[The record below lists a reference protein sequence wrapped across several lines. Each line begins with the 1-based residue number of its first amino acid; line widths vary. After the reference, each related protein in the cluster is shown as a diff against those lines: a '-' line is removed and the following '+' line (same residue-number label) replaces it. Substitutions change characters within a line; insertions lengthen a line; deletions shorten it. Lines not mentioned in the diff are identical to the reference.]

1 MGAYRVRIPP
11 DVAGIHGR
19 TGMTPTTSKRRRRP
33 IIAAAIL
40 ALLLTAMALGGGAAQ
55 ADTTGTNGATITVTP
70 NSGIAPGT
78 SVDVQGSSFDAYA
91 TVYIDQCRF
100 SPPNNTCFQVGSTGT
115 DAGGSFDTQVN
126 VSNNFSDGSPCFNG
140 ACYLRAFEQTEGGFT
155 PATADIS
162 FTTGGVDLAVGLS
175 GSPNPATNGS
185 TVTWQTTVD
194 NSGGSSANN
203 VELFVQLRDAN
214 NQIISPSTYNGPS
227 GCAPATGASLSGQ
240 GMLCNLGTIPGSVIY
255 SPIHSAVTTSS
266 PVTITVQAPSTG
278 SVMSGQA
285 TAWSDEVDDSAGDNS
300 DYKTVTLQSATEGDT
315 TPPDTTITTE
325 QVQPGSAKF
334 TFTGSDPDDATSS
347 LTYECSLDGATFTSC
362 SSPKSYS
369 ALATS
374 GSHTFA
380 VRAQDP
386 AGNVD
391 PTPATF
397 TWNGSDNEAE
407 GSFPPGGGT
416 ATTAGPKGA
425 TPSDSTTTTMT
436 STVGG
441 DFSIDET
448 PYNAPGTLDCGS
460 FTNCIGQDIQI
471 TFTQTQTTQA
481 ALLRTSTAPPPY
493 RFKFAFT
500 FDKSVLAG
508 HPFATLTMIHDGV
521 ALPTCTRT
529 LQQQRQQ
536 CVADRR
542 HVGNGDERLI
552 VLSNQNGSWRGH

>member
-19 TGMTPTTSKRRRRP
+19 TRMRPSTRSSTGWRRGAL
-33 IIAAAIL
+33 IAAL
-40 ALLLTAMALGGGAAQ
+40 ALGMLAAGLGAAL
-55 ADTTGTNGATITVTP
+55 AAGG
-70 NSGIAPGT
+70 PGT
-78 SVDVQGSSFDAYA
+78 
-91 TVYIDQCRF
+91 
-100 SPPNNTCFQVGSTGT
+100 
-115 DAGGSFDTQVN
+115 VN
-126 VSNNFSDGSPCFNG
+126 VSPTDIAGPSGTVTVSGGGWDTSSSVTIAECRSGAPNDGCDQAGAKTVPPPDTAGNFTTEFPVSAHLSDATPCFNG
-140 ACYLRAFEQTEGGFT
+140 SCFVEAWQDD
-155 PATADIS
+155 PNS
-162 FTTGGVDLAVGLS
+162 FGQNGPIYFRSESGVDLGIQDIAA
-175 GSPNPATNGS
+175 SPTTAPAGGTE
-185 TVTWQTTVD
+185 TFTTTV
-194 NSGGSSANN
+194 ANDGAN
-203 VELFVQLRDAN
+203 TATGVELFFAAYDAN
-214 NQIISPSTYNGPS
+214 D
-227 GCAPATGASLSGQ
+227 SL
-240 GMLCNLGTIPGSVIY
+240 IAPGSYGLPPGCGPVSSGTLAGKGVLCDLPDMAGVTPSAIVH
-255 SPIHSAVTTSS
+255 SPTTASN
-266 PVTITVQAPSTG
+266 PVSITVPVPTSGADIEGVST
-278 SVMSGQA
+278 V
-285 TAWSDEVDDSAGDNS
+285 WSNEIENSPGDNS
-300 DYKTVTLQSATEGDT
+300 DYADVPISASEGNQ
-315 TPPDTTITTE
+315 PPDTTITTE

-334 TFTGSDPDDATSS
+334 TFTGSDPDGDS
-347 LTYECSLDGATFTSC
+347 LTFQCSLDGGAFTTC

-369 ALATS
+369 ALSTS

-380 VRAQDP
+380 VRAVDSHG
-386 AGNVD
+386 AVD

-397 TWNGSDNEAE
+397 AWNGSDNEAE

-460 FTNCIGQDIQI
+460 FTDCIGQDIQI
-471 TFTQTQTTQA
+471 TFTQTQTQA